1 MLGCRCQLQEK
12 EINPPDVTPAVC
24 VVLSPG
30 FLGAAAVT
38 CGGGSS
44 RPTSGPLPKHGDRD
58 PAGWRPHRGG
68 SQRCP
73 GAAGPAEPQRERQS
87 RLRPGPG
94 AHSTAPP
101 ALFCPSGVGSR
112 GSANAVRLGE
122 RSTQAPRNPAG
133 GRAAGRQ
140 LAGAA
145 CVSRVFRGRP
155 WLPVALDDI
164 FRDVCVAWGTVGSA
178 SRLTLQTGA
187 PLPGAME
194 AGAQAGDRSAQ

>member
-30 FLGAAAVT
+30 SLGAAAVT

-44 RPTSGPLPKHGDRD
+44 RPTSGPLPKPGDRD

-73 GAAGPAEPQRERQS
+73 GAAGPAESQRERQS

-101 ALFCPSGVGSR
+101 SLFCLRASEAGEAQTPSDPESGARRRR
-112 GSANAVRLGE
+112 G
-122 RSTQAPRNPAG
+122 TPQAG
-133 GRAAGRQ
+133 GLQGASSPGP
-140 LAGAA
+140 LAFPVSSEGGPGYPSPWTMSLGMSVWLGAQ
-145 CVSRVFRGRP
+145 
-155 WLPVALDDI
+155 
-164 FRDVCVAWGTVGSA
+164 WG
-178 SRLTLQTGA
+178 L
-187 PLPGAME
+187 LPG
-194 AGAQAGDRSAQ
+194 